1 MSSRSLTQP
10 RKGTVKWS
18 KTPRIDLNVAR
29 MFFETHLPSAIII
42 RTQKKSLDRYGKPLG
57 EYSDGYGKRRV
68 RMGESD
74 GRVVLRLTGGL
85 LNSIRAR
92 DSVMKKTSVRVTIGA
107 GANRS
112 KVVRPPEDGK
122 FGKWEIDASK
132 VGPRYNQILYWLG
145 PGSRGKKREILGF
158 TKKELKAI
166 AKKITKL
173 KGIMK

>member
-1 MSSRSLTQP
+1 
-10 RKGTVKWS
+10 
-18 KTPRIDLNVAR
+18 

-107 GANRS
+107 GANR
-112 KVVRPPEDGK
+112 
-122 FGKWEIDASK
+122 
-132 VGPRYNQILYWLG
+132 QILYWLG

>member
-1 MSSRSLTQP
+1 
-10 RKGTVKWS
+10 
-18 KTPRIDLNVAR
+18 
-29 MFFETHLPSAIII
+29 
-42 RTQKKSLDRYGKPLG
+42 
-57 EYSDGYGKRRV
+57 
-68 RMGESD
+68 MGESD

-92 DSVMKKTSVRVTIGA
+92 DSVMKKTNVRVTIGA